1 MSSVT
6 TPRWA
11 QPLDYTPLMFRRR
24 RKLVRL
30 LSALDEATSY
40 AQWSAIAAD
49 IDGLSK
55 LDAWRTADGAPH
67 LDAASIREDIARL
80 ASYRERGD
88 FAAVL
93 SRLTA
98 TIHRH
103 QGDVTTPD
111 LFDTALTGPPT
122 LVEEWLA
129 AVEETIRWMAG
140 APGVPEDDKLR
151 LVEHS
156 ARLHGRS
163 ALLLSGGATLGF
175 YHLGVV
181 KALWQAGLLPEVLC
195 GASMGAMVAAGIATR
210 TDDELAEMFEDP
222 SDVRRVGLRMVGFS
236 AMKSQGA
243 LLDPSVMLETVRH
256 NVGLYTFRQAFE
268 RTGRVLNV
276 SISPTRDRQKP
287 RILNHLTAPDALICV
302 AALASGAVP
311 VAFPPVM
318 LKALDADG
326 REVPYLPRERWID
339 GSMQGDLPKMRLS
352 RLHNV
357 NHFIVSQTN
366 PHVLPFLHLRQQGG
380 LLPMAASIA
389 GKSLHT
395 QSRQLLQVAAKLAEP
410 TPLSGWVGIAQ
421 GLADQ
426 DYRGDIDLH
435 PRLDLRLFRRVFS
448 NPTRA
453 ELDRFI
459 LEGERA
465 TWPRLE
471 MIRQHTRI
479 SRVFAEI
486 IGQLRARKPALSRN
500 AG

>member
-1 MSSVT
+1 M
-6 TPRWA
+6 
-11 QPLDYTPLMFRRR
+11 LRRR
-24 RKLVRL
+24 RQLVRL
-30 LSALDEATSY
+30 LAALDEATSY

-49 IDGLSK
+49 IDHLSGLGP
-55 LDAWRTADGAPH
+55 WRTDTAEPH
-67 LDAASIREDIARL
+67 LDAVGIREDIERL
-80 ASYRERGD
+80 ASYRDRGD

-98 TIHRH
+98 SIHRH
-103 QGDVTTPD
+103 QGDVTAPA
-111 LFDTALTGPPT
+111 LFETALTGPPT
-122 LVEEWLA
+122 LVEEWLS
-129 AVEETIRWMAG
+129 AVEASIRWMAD
-140 APGVPEDDKLR
+140 APGVPADEKLR
-151 LVEHS
+151 LVQHA

-210 TDDELAEMFEDP
+210 TDDELAALFEDP
-222 SDVRRVGLRMVGFS
+222 SDVRRVGLRLVGLS
-236 AMKSQGA
+236 AMRSQGA

-256 NVGLYTFRQAFE
+256 NVGYMTFQDAFE

-318 LKALDADG
+318 LKALDTDG
-326 REVPYLPRERWID
+326 REVPYLPSERWID

-380 LLPMAASIA
+380 LLPMAATMA
-389 GKSLHT
+389 GKSLHA
-395 QSRQLLQVAAKLAEP
+395 QSRQLLQVAAKVAEP

-435 PRLDLRLFRRVFS
+435 PRFDLRLFRRVFS

-479 SRVFAEI
+479 SRVFSEI
-486 IGQLRARKPALSRN
+486 TAKLRARRG
-500 AG
+500 AGLRIVG